1 MYLKTR
7 KLRLSKDTAIKL
19 AGTVVLL
26 TENQI
31 KKLYADIISSDAWNY
46 LYAKNSPLLKKILE
60 ALEAA
65 LFLRIRERL
74 DKELFPA
81 ETD

>member
-19 AGTVVLL
+19 AGDVVLL

-31 KKLYADIISSDAWNY
+31 KKLYTDIISWDSCSY

-65 LFLRIRERL
+65 LFLRIKERL
-74 DKELFPA
+74 DKELLSC
-81 ETD
+81 